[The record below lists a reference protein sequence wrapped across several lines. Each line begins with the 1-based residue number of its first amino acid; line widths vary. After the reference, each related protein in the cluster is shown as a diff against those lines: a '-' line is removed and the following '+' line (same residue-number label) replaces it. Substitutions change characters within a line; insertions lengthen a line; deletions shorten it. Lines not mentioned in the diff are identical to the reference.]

1 MTMSKLPLLEKNA
14 YLSIVIKDNGIWS
27 HLAYTDHD
35 VSREYIL
42 SDFTDLSPLRHR
54 LDDEVFTK
62 NFWFE
67 YFDNLESVFDWNLVD
82 RSRQAVFTF
91 RRFKNEGDGLT
102 GIRMQIDDN
111 QKFFEKIFLSVR
123 DFSNDVSLRVI
134 DDRYMSTLLGS
145 LIDKSEYDDL
155 MYVDMDIMDFSVF
168 RVNKVYDKKAKRE
181 KMIFSQAKI
190 SWPNELDVIDS
201 VKDSRLKAFLA
212 TDLGSEGIYNYWSNF
227 ILNKTFFSEDPNL
240 MDILRAYCTIQSHSI
255 FRDNKEKLEG
265 FGISKNESAVIIS
278 GYIPRIL
285 GKSKSLLT
293 LIDGLEMSGDFDCY
307 WDLDAKLL
315 SYGKSYVNGT
325 DSTDIILT
333 RKEVFSL
340 LTKVIIPYSKPV
352 KASNKVILAG
362 VIQSLSEGR
371 NEFYA
376 LSPEY
381 SYIELPTH
389 EDKLV
394 VEGEFKNG
402 AYMIPNKEKL
412 LGFVSTPGNKK
423 YESIL
428 IDGRIRP
435 IIYGPD
441 SYSNKLKLQTWIK

>member
-1 MTMSKLPLLEKNA
+1 MSKLPLLEKNA
-14 YLSIVIKDNGIWS
+14 YLSIIIKDNGVWS
-27 HLAYTDHD
+27 HLAYTDYN
-35 VSREYIL
+35 VGREYIL
-42 SDFTDLSPLRHR
+42 SDFTDLSPLRYR
-54 LDDEVFTK
+54 LDDEIFTK

-82 RSRQAVFTF
+82 RSREAVFTF

-111 QKFFEKIFLSVR
+111 QKFLEKIFHSVR
-123 DFSNDVSLRVI
+123 DFSNDVSLRVV
-134 DDRYMSTLLGS
+134 DDQYISNLLSS

-155 MYVDMDIMDFSVF
+155 MYIDMDIMDFSVF
-168 RVNKVYDKKAKRE
+168 RMNKVYDKKERKE
-181 KMIFSQAKI
+181 KKVFSQAKI
-190 SWPNELDVIDS
+190 NWSNELDVIDS

-212 TDLGSEGIYNYWSNF
+212 TDLGTESIYNYWSNF
-227 ILNKTFFSEDPNL
+227 VLNKTFFSEDPNL

-255 FRDNKEKLEG
+255 FRDNSEKLEG
-265 FGISKNESAVIIS
+265 FGISGKESAIIIS

-293 LIDGLEMSGDFDCY
+293 LIDGLEMSGNFDCY
-307 WDLDAKLL
+307 WDLEAKLL
-315 SYGKSYVNGT
+315 SYGKSYIDGT

-340 LTKVIIPYSKPV
+340 LTRVIIPYSKPV
-352 KASNKVILAG
+352 KASNKVILSG
-362 VIQSLSEGR
+362 TTQSLSEGK

-376 LSPEY
+376 FSSEY
-381 SYIELPTH
+381 SYIELPPH

-394 VEGEFKNG
+394 IEGEFKNG
-402 AYMIPNKEKL
+402 AYMIPNREKFF
-412 LGFVSTPGNKK
+412 GFISTPDNKK

-428 IDGRIRP
+428 VDGRIRP
-435 IIYGPD
+435 IVYGPD